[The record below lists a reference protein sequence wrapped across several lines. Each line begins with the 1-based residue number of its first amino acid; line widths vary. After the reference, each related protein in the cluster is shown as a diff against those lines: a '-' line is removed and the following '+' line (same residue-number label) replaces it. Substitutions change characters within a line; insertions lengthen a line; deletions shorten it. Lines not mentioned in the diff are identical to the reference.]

1 MMTVLLYTENQDLSS
16 AKEVFFINSGK
27 KIARV
32 IGLTAASLLGVIFLL
47 MLISAAAFG
56 SAGTVGVFGFNLF
69 ICDSSDYDSV
79 PAGSAV
85 ISTSCAPY
93 DLETWYS
100 TPPTPRIRT
109 RRLRWG
115 ITQISK

>member
-32 IGLTAASLLGVIFLL
+32 IGLTVASLLGVIFLL
-47 MLISAAAFG
+47 MVISAAAFG

-69 ICDSSDYDSV
+69 ICDSAAITTAT
-79 PAGSAV
+79 PAGSARYLHFLR
-85 ISTSCAPY
+85 T
-93 DLETWYS
+93 LR
-100 TPPTPRIRT
+100 PRGRKPGT
-109 RRLRWG
+109 LHHRPRG
-115 ITQISK
+115 

>member
-16 AKEVFFINSGK
+16 AKEVFFIT
-27 KIARV
+27 
-32 IGLTAASLLGVIFLL
+32 TAYLPEAPLSPL
-47 MLISAAAFG
+47 
-56 SAGTVGVFGFNLF
+56 
-69 ICDSSDYDSV
+69 
-79 PAGSAV
+79 PAHPM
-85 ISTSCAPY
+85 TSRK
-93 DLETWYS
+93 ETWCS